1 MVRLLSLLI
10 VLLVPNP
17 FGARAPTRAV
27 REGPVRP
34 AAARSVR
41 AEAAGGERARPRGDR
56 RAGDP
61 DTARG
66 EPVPVLL
73 DPGRLVVDL
82 REHPTLEPSLGR

>member
-10 VLLVPNP
+10 VLRVPNLFAP
-17 FGARAPTRAV
+17 RAPARAV

-34 AAARSVR
+34 A
-41 AEAAGGERARPRGDR
+41 AAGGERARPRGDR

-61 DTARG
+61 DTAQG